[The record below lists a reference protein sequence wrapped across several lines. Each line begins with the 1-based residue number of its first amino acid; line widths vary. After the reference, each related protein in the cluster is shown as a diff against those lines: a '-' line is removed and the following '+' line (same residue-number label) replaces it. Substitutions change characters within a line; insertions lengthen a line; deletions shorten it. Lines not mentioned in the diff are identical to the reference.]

1 MGLTTKFIT
10 NQVYYQQSIHA
21 AIAHDRANHSPPG
34 VEVEYSQHSCATVTR
49 GSYILSVII
58 SGVSTAKGNAC
69 LLCSVGAERLSGV
82 LSSVVRSVYSFLLH
96 FHYIISHC
104 FRCVYC

>member
-34 VEVEYSQHSCATVTR
+34 VEVEYSQHSCATVTVP
-49 GSYILSVII
+49 SQV
-58 SGVSTAKGNAC
+58 AC
-69 LLCSVGAERLSGV
+69 LQMKIVRRATDSLSPRV
-82 LSSVVRSVYSFLLH
+82 PSPVACL
-96 FHYIISHC
+96 
-104 FRCVYC
+104 

>member
-34 VEVEYSQHSCATVTR
+34 VEVEYSQHSCATVEGEGREGAGGR
-49 GSYILSVII
+49 GGRVGGREGGSE
-58 SGVSTAKGNAC
+58 GGRKG
-69 LLCSVGAERLSGV
+69 
-82 LSSVVRSVYSFLLH
+82 
-96 FHYIISHC
+96 
-104 FRCVYC
+104 

>member
-34 VEVEYSQHSCATVTR
+34 VEVEYSQHSCATVTVLTR
-49 GSYILSVII
+49 ANEAVAQGGNYTRV
-58 SGVSTAKGNAC
+58 AKEF
-69 LLCSVGAERLSGV
+69 SIERMKLK
-82 LSSVVRSVYSFLLH
+82 H
-96 FHYIISHC
+96 FIRKKKPQGPATSAGYE
-104 FRCVYC
+104 